1 MKKMALLAAVAGLG
15 LTLAACG
22 NKDAE
27 EKQQSSSNKDAVQ
40 VSLYDGNKLIKNMNV
55 DSAKDIIKYEPKE
68 SGKSFMGWYLQ
79 PDFSREFTAD
89 GEITPDLKLY
99 AGFSKYQDDTREFII
114 LGNGNSEV
122 LKSSNWG
129 ANVTDEHKMKKEDN
143 SKKNIYTLTVTL
155 QKGDE
160 FQFAKN
166 GKWENQRGAGYL
178 EVTTKDG
185 EVYFE
190 SSGGL
195 GETSSKQSN
204 IKVAKDGVYTFKLET
219 HPNED
224 VYDTK
229 NKEYNESKKENF
241 NSNPFD
247 VITWTYK
254 EK

>member
-1 MKKMALLAAVAGLG
+1 MALLAAVAGLG

-27 EKQQSSSNKDAVQ
+27 EKVQSSSNKDAVQ
-40 VSLYDGNKLIKNMNV
+40 VSLYDGKKLIKNMNV

-79 PDFSREFTAD
+79 PDFSRKFTAD

-143 SKKNIYTLTVTL
+143 SKKNI
-155 QKGDE
+155 
-160 FQFAKN
+160 
-166 GKWENQRGAGYL
+166 
-178 EVTTKDG
+178 
-185 EVYFE
+185 YFE